1 MFTSNQVISTTS
13 AVERCAMARSC
24 RRCCSLTW
32 LVRSWSKQVFNCQLG
47 YGQSGGADSRNSVS
61 AQLEQ
66 KRIAMTCVTPSTS
79 LKDVRPLFVPTAI

>member
-32 LVRSWSKQVFNCQLG
+32 LVRSWSKFNFQLG
-47 YGQSGGADSRNSVS
+47 YGQSGGTDSCNSVS

-66 KRIAMTCVTPSTS
+66 KRIAMTCGDSFNY
-79 LKDVRPLFVPTAI
+79 LKDVRPLFVLTAI